1 MNAYEAN
8 CRPAWSQQMSQRM
21 QRGTPC
27 MAEERPRL
35 DNPGEVISDYVRQ
48 LLMNENKSTTR
59 QSKKQF
65 KTEKTDQ

>member
-1 MNAYEAN
+1 
-8 CRPAWSQQMSQRM
+8 
-21 QRGTPC
+21 
-27 MAEERPRL
+27 MAEDRPML

-48 LLMNENKSTTR
+48 LLMNEYKSTTR